1 MSSLVA
7 LHLVCVLCVCVHVRM
22 CDVCV
27 HACVHM
33 HINKWRPGVTL
44 HLIF

>member
-1 MSSLVA
+1 MSSLITM
-7 LHLVCVLCVCVHVRM
+7 HLVCVLCVHVHVCM

-27 HACVHM
+27 HVCVHM
-33 HINKWRPGVTL
+33 HINKWRPGVAL